1 MSESMGGCV
10 FCGFVSKLLPA
21 RIILEDDEV
30 LAFDDIRPQAP
41 VHALLIPKRHLASL
55 NDADEGAQ
63 ALLGRLLLKAREVAR
78 LKGIEHSGYRIVIN
92 AGPDSGQDVFHLH
105 VHILGGRR
113 MSWPPG

>member
-1 MSESMGGCV
+1 MSASMPGCV
-10 FCGFVSKLLPA
+10 FCGLVSKLLPA
-21 RIILEDDEV
+21 RVILEDDEV

-41 VHALLIPKRHLASL
+41 VHALLIPKRHVASL
-55 NDADEGAQ
+55 NEADEGMQ

-105 VHILGGRR
+105 IHILGGRR